1 MMPATIA
8 RAASAGEAFSSVSTS
23 DIFVS
28 IGPGYTP
35 NTCVFCPRSIAR
47 VTCVSECVAAFQALY
62 AARMGKLTNDATE
75 LRLAT
80 APPSFFARTGAKACV
95 TAKVPRKFTSIL
107 SASLD
112 PLGIGEIA
120 AVETDDAGVV

>member
-23 DIFVS
+23 AILVS

-47 VTCVSECVAAFQALY
+47 VTWVSECVAALEALY
-62 AARMGKLTNDATE
+62 DARIEAYLTDT
-75 LRLAT
+75 
-80 APPSFFARTGAKACV
+80 PPSQRALKFFDWVVEWPSRGPRLTGRSGRA
-95 TAKVPRKFTSIL
+95 T
-107 SASLD
+107 LD
-112 PLGIGEIA
+112 GWP
-120 AVETDDAGVV
+120 